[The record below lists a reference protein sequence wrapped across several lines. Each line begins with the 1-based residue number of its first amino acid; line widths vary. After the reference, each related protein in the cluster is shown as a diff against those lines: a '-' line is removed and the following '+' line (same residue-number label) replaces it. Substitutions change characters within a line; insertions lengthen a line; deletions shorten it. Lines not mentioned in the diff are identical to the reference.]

1 MQIRV
6 PPGTPKYV
14 NELLTYSSLYGSR
27 ISDLSSWARMES
39 HIASVVVVK
48 PTVQELKVTG
58 LKKPIAMFSSLHV
71 FASFLQTKENS

>member
-1 MQIRV
+1 
-6 PPGTPKYV
+6 
-14 NELLTYSSLYGSR
+14 
-27 ISDLSSWARMES
+27 MEA

-71 FASFLQTKENS
+71 FASILQTKKINLIDTMIQ